1 VVFVAGRTKREIIPV
16 LRERL
21 ANTREDEL
29 NTGLDEFL
37 AIALDRLERKR

>member
-1 VVFVAGRTKREIIPV
+1 V

-29 NTGLDEFL
+29 KTGLDEFL
-37 AIALDRLERKR
+37 AIALDRLERPR